1 VARTLAAGKCDRKR
15 KRDPS
20 RKGIWE
26 PSSMI
31 LNQPAWRGRA
41 WLRSHLLG
49 VLAVLTA
56 ATAFDLSMRD
66 PVRADDGSLET
77 QKGGLFHRKGW
88 ISPEIYRAKPKP
100 RKTARTRASK
110 TARTRGSRISRD
122 RRRATSHVKRRA
134 AKRAIPRDVVERREH
149 QITRSTKQLSKA
161 VRVAS
166 LTTTVPS
173 TSAVTGPELSIMRTS
188 PRTSL
193 TGGFLRIN
201 WRANRR
207 CLAARLRA
215 TINHVARHYGR
226 VRVISTCRS
235 RRHNR
240 RVGGARQS
248 YHIGGRAADIRVFGN
263 VRAAARYLR
272 RASGGYKHYGG
283 GRFHVDTGPKR
294 TW

>member
-1 VARTLAAGKCDRKR
+1 
-15 KRDPS
+15 
-20 RKGIWE
+20 
-26 PSSMI
+26 MI
-31 LNQPAWRGRA
+31 LDQPAWRGRA
-41 WLRSHLLG
+41 RSRSHLLG

-56 ATAFDLSMRD
+56 ATAFDLSTRE

-88 ISPEIYRAKPKP
+88 ISPEIYRPKPRP
-100 RKTARTRASK
+100 RKTAQK
-110 TARTRGSRISRD
+110 RGSTKSRA
-122 RRRATSHVKRRA
+122 RRKASNVKRRA
-134 AKRAIPRDVVERREH
+134 ARRTIPRNVVARREQ
-149 QITRSTKQLSKA
+149 QITRRAQQASKP

-166 LTTTVPS
+166 LTTTLPA
-173 TSAVTGPELSIMRTS
+173 SAVTGPELSIMRAL
-188 PRTSL
+188 PRTSVTRTSV

-226 VRVISTCRS
+226 VRVNSTCRS

-240 RVGGARQS
+240 RVGGARRS
-248 YHIGGRAADIRVFGN
+248 FHIGGRAADIRVYGN

-272 RASGGYKHYGG
+272 RVSGGYKHYGG

>member
-1 VARTLAAGKCDRKR
+1 
-15 KRDPS
+15 
-20 RKGIWE
+20 
-26 PSSMI
+26 MI
-31 LNQPAWRGRA
+31 LNHSAWRGRA
-41 WLRSHLLG
+41 QSRAHLFC

-56 ATAFDLSMRD
+56 ATGFDLSMRH

-88 ISPEIYRAKPKP
+88 ISPDIYRAKTKP
-100 RKTARTRASK
+100 RKR
-110 TARTRGSRISRD
+110 ARTRGARISRT
-122 RRRATSHVKRRA
+122 RRRATSHVSRRATSHVKRRA

-149 QITRSTKQLSKA
+149 QITRSTKRLSKP

-173 TSAVTGPELSIMRTS
+173 ASAVTGPELSIMRTS

-215 TINHVARHYGR
+215 TINHVARHYGG

-240 RVGGARQS
+240 RVGGAPRS

-283 GRFHVDTGPKR
+283 GRFHVDTGPRR